1 MFESLKRLC
10 TPAPFRKSN
19 VQANTIQTVARYDRS
34 WGPSDDDRKRMVFD
48 FVGWLAGVSF
58 GDCQANI
65 PKTHAGQRLEVVRE
79 LDNPHDKNAI
89 ALRTADGLMLG
100 YLPRDTAAEAAKSL
114 DAGKQ
119 WAAYVGRVKPPGE
132 VPVWGLYVWV
142 GHAKRGVTL

>member
-100 YLPRDTAAEAAKSL
+100 YLHRLLTCRLMLRRLGTGILWGALLVLRLFSVLCFRSL
-114 DAGKQ
+114 Q
-119 WAAYVGRVKPPGE
+119 RPQ
-132 VPVWGLYVWV
+132 
-142 GHAKRGVTL
+142 RSS